1 MKNIHWYFF
10 ILFYVFFFIW
20 YTNLSG
26 PLNDKEIKFFMKVI
40 SERALNDEQR
50 IERLRKFME
59 EDDGKDFFM
68 VNFLDYNDTPETM
81 PATGKGASSS
91 NLMNY
96 YMEYMY
102 PEMFK
107 RASHPVFFSDVFFPA
122 MDIVSAEG
130 MEDWDNVALVRY
142 RSRKDMLQIGL
153 NPIFDE
159 RHPYKIEALDKTIA
173 IPVETPFLNDLRL
186 ILFILFLTLGLF
198 IDRFR
203 I

>member
-40 SERALNDEQR
+40 SERAVNDEQR
-50 IERLRKFME
+50 IELLRKFME

-107 RASHPVFFSDVFFPA
+107 RASHPVFFSNVFFPA

>member
-40 SERALNDEQR
+40 SERAVNDEQR
-50 IERLRKFME
+50 MERLRKFME

-107 RASHPVFFSDVFFPA
+107 RASHPVFFSNVFFPA

-203 I
+203 V